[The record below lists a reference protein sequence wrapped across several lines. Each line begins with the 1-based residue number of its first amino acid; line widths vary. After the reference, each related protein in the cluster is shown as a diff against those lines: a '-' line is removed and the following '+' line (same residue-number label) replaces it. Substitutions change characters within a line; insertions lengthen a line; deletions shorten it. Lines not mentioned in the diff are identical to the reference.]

1 MSESALEREL
11 RAAAELA
18 EAAARVER
26 DGEDE
31 RDVVD
36 GYGELLAEL
45 KARVRATQFRAAR
58 AANTEVLR
66 LYWSIGRDIL
76 VRQQAAGWGSK
87 VVDRL
92 AGDLKREFPD
102 QRGWS
107 RRNLLYMRK
116 AAEVWPTEAEFVQHA
131 AAQLPW
137 THVHVLL
144 DRLGTREERD
154 WYAAAAAEHGWTRG
168 VLELQIRSGLRTAL
182 GAAPTNFTAALD
194 SADSELAQQ
203 LVKDPYVFEHLALVK
218 TLAERDVE
226 QALMDRLQATMLEL
240 GSGMAF
246 VGRQVRL
253 TVPDDRTDAVSE
265 FYLDLLFFHV
275 EQLRYVVVELKVG
288 DFEPAHLGQ
297 LGFYVAVVDDQY
309 RRPEKHA
316 STVGILLCTGKA
328 GPVVRY
334 SLASTAAPVAVAD
347 YQGLPAD
354 ARAALPS
361 AEQLREALD
370 LDDLD
375 PEP

>member
-1 MSESALEREL
+1 MTR
-11 RAAAELA
+11 RPGAEQ
-18 EAAARVER
+18 
-26 DGEDE
+26 G
-31 RDVVD
+31 DVVD
-36 GYGELLAEL
+36 GYGELLADL
-45 KARVRATQFRAAR
+45 KARVRATQFRAVR

-76 VRQQAAGWGSK
+76 DRQRNAGWGSK

-92 AGDLKREFPD
+92 AADLKREFPD

-116 AAEVWPTEAEFVQHA
+116 SAEVWATEAEFVHHVGA
-131 AAQLPW
+131 RLPW
-137 THVHVLL
+137 RHVTVLL
-144 DRLGTREERD
+144 DRLDTREERD
-154 WYAAAAAEHGWTRG
+154 WYAAAAAENGWTRG
-168 VLELQIRSGLRTAL
+168 VLELQIRSGLRAAL
-182 GAAPTNFTAALD
+182 GAAPTNFSAALD

-203 LVKDPYVFEHLALVK
+203 LVKDPYVFEHLAMAA

-226 QALMDRLQATMLEL
+226 DALMDRLQAALQEL
-240 GSGMAF
+240 GRGMAF

-253 TVPDDRTDAVSE
+253 TVPDDRYDTVSE
-265 FYLDLLFFHV
+265 FFVDLLFFHV

-297 LGFYVAVVDDQY
+297 LGFYVAVVEDQY
-309 RRPEKHA
+309 RRPDKHA
-316 STVGILLCTGKA
+316 PTVGILLCTGKA

-361 AEQLREALD
+361 AEQLREALA
-370 LDDLD
+370 LDDLE
-375 PEP
+375 PER